1 MGVHINDD
9 SMSLEIGGA
18 TVNAAVRL
26 DNLWRVTGWPRLLS
40 RNEAITALTLAEWLL
55 MSGRSADALC
65 VAAWREELAKWATG
79 SSGSPPLLPWPR
91 SPPWRQSS
99 PTGTPTNSSART
111 ASPAWPLDS
120 YLSLWTASSWRRACS
135 CSTPVD
141 GTSPDHHWR
150 GGASVLASSPP
161 SVPPWRTA
169 SVTGL
174 SVP

>member
-120 YLSLWTASSWRRACS
+120 YLSRGR
-135 CSTPVD
+135 PH
-141 GTSPDHHWR
+141 P
-150 GGASVLASSPP
+150 GGAHAHARRQSTEPARTTTGEV
-161 SVPPWRTA
+161 VPRC
-169 SVTGL
+169 
-174 SVP
+174 